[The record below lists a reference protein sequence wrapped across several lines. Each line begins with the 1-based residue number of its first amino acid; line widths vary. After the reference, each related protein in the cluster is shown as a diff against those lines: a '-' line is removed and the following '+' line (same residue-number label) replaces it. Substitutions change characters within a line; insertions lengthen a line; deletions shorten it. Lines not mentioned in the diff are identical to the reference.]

1 MRIALV
7 SDCYLPRL
15 GGIELQVHDLAVQL
29 ERAGHAVTVFTMT
42 ETPAR
47 YGDLHVIRLPAP
59 LGMPLPTATER
70 LRDSLRRYDVV
81 HAHTSLFSPLAW
93 AATRIAAGNGVPTMI
108 TMHSLPA
115 AGGVLAPWTLAR
127 LDRGFGPRVR
137 WSAVSEAVAASL
149 RRALPG
155 RPVDVLHNGVD
166 PSPWRRPRRP
176 GEVLTLVSTMRL
188 TRRKRPAALLR
199 ILREIRAEVSAEV
212 PLRAVIVGAGPQAA
226 AVARTVRRTGMADWV
241 ELPGRLARSEIQRL
255 YAAADVYLAPAELE
269 SFGVAALEARCAGLA
284 VVAMTSGGVGEFV
297 RPGLEGFLVDD
308 DQAMATATCDLLTNP
323 SLLRRIQDHN
333 LRTDP
338 VMTWDAVVD
347 RHLRA
352 YDVIRTQVALSAGFL
367 ASGDMDV
374 PTITELAR

>member
-29 ERAGHAVTVFTMT
+29 KRAGHAVTVFTT
-42 ETPAR
+42 TAAPAR
-47 YGDLHVIRLPAP
+47 SGDPRVVRLPAS
-59 LGMPLPTATER
+59 LGLPLPIATET

-93 AATRIAAGNGVPTMI
+93 AATRIAAGDGVPAMI

-115 AGGVLAPWTLAR
+115 ADGVVVPWTLAR

-166 PSPWRRPRRP
+166 PQPWRRPRRP

-199 ILREIRAEVSAEV
+199 ILRGIRAEVPADV
-212 PLRAVIVGAGPQAA
+212 PLRAVVVGAGPQAA
-226 AVARTVRRTGMADWV
+226 ALDRTVRRTGMADWV
-241 ELPGRLARSEIQRL
+241 ELPGRLTRCEIQQL
-255 YAAADVYLAPAELE
+255 YAAADVYLAPAQLE

-284 VVAMTSGGVGEFV
+284 VVAMASGGVGEFV
-297 RPGLEGFLVDD
+297 CPGREGLLVDGD
-308 DQAMATATCDLLTNP
+308 RAMATATTELLTDR
-323 SLLRRIQDHN
+323 SMLRRIQDHN
-333 LRTDP
+333 RLTDP

-347 RHLRA
+347 QHLCA
-352 YDVIRTQVALSAGFL
+352 YDAVRTQPALSTGLL

-374 PTITELAR
+374 STITELTR